1 MEMAT
6 REEIDNYFVGSKSG
20 KMSYYGNPNYL
31 DLLDK
36 DKYSSYKDV
45 TLADL
50 GFTREAVEFQLKG
63 MVADLINPVTGEDY
77 TDDDYTAIIKQA
89 VAQTEKEFDIVIRPR
104 EVVDRKD
111 YHRNEI
117 QNYLYIRATARPILH
132 VSNYQSY
139 YGNQT
144 ILGMDDTWIKVN
156 NRVGQIQIQPSIYM
170 QAQTSLINPLLM
182 VPGGMPLT
190 MPWGSAIDSAPQM
203 LGLTYVAG
211 MLPRLPEDEG
221 IARDYYAPDDLVAY
235 VCKYAAIEILERFG
249 RAILTPGIA
258 GYGVSM
264 DGISSNVNT
273 TASAENSATSGEIR
287 NLMEDMKHIKT
298 GLLNYY
304 GGQNLGFIA

>member
-1 MEMAT
+1 
-6 REEIDNYFVGSKSG
+6 
-20 KMSYYGNPNYL
+20 
-31 DLLDK
+31 
-36 DKYSSYKDV
+36 
-45 TLADL
+45 
-50 GFTREAVEFQLKG
+50 
-63 MVADLINPVTGEDY
+63 
-77 TDDDYTAIIKQA
+77 
-89 VAQTEKEFDIVIRPR
+89 
-104 EVVDRKD
+104 
-111 YHRNEI
+111 
-117 QNYLYIRATARPILH
+117 
-132 VSNYQSY
+132 
-139 YGNQT
+139 
-144 ILGMDDTWIKVN
+144 
-156 NRVGQIQIQPSIYM
+156 
-170 QAQTSLINPLLM
+170 LINPLLM

-273 TASAENSATSGEIR
+273 TASAENSATAGEIR